1 MKLLSNNIIYIGSI
15 IGNRGVNF
23 LMFSYFTKLF
33 STEQIGQLEIIY
45 AIFAIGCLLG
55 TLQVESALVRFYNEF
70 KGEELE
76 HLVSTIFF
84 IIVYVSS
91 FVGVLFFII
100 SYIFFN
106 FYDFSL
112 NADSILAINYS
123 FINIVFYALFT
134 FFITVIRYEEKPI
147 KFLFFNVLQASLFLL
162 IFVGLTCFQFGL
174 EIIWKSLL
182 ASNLISVTCLIFLNF
197 NILSKG
203 PFLFYGKKVLSFSLP
218 MMPGTLIG
226 WSNSYL
232 NRFVILK
239 YLSLSELGMFSAINR
254 ISALILFSDM
264 AIRVIWQPF
273 FWKSINLED
282 HKRTITEYFNKLTFY
297 ITIGFLLFCFL
308 DDILVGFLIAE
319 SYWGLI
325 PVLGVLNI
333 SFVITIFINMI
344 NMGPDLV
351 KRTII
356 TSITSLVTIIL
367 NLGILLILLPIF
379 QIYAIPYS
387 ILISNIL
394 SFSIIFLISEKLYTI
409 GFNASYLLKM
419 FGVCLTFVSIEYYC
433 NFNYSIKILILIFL
447 IILSRYIYRNL
458 RN

>member
-15 IGNRGVNF
+15 IGNRGINF

-33 STEQIGQLEIIY
+33 SAVQIGQLEIIY

-70 KGEELE
+70 KDEELK

-84 IIVYVSS
+84 IILFFSI
-91 FVGVLFFII
+91 FVVISFFII
-100 SYIFFN
+100 SYILFN
-106 FYDFSL
+106 FFDFTL
-112 NADSILAINYS
+112 NNDAILAINYS
-123 FINIVFYALFT
+123 FINIVFYTLFT
-134 FFITVIRYEEKPI
+134 FFITVLRYEEKSI
-147 KFLFFNVLQASLFLL
+147 KFLFFNVLQASLFIL
-162 IFVGLTCFQFGL
+162 IFVGLTYFQSGL
-174 EIIWKSLL
+174 EIIWKSLF
-182 ASNLISVTCLIFLNF
+182 ASNLISVTFLIFLNY

-203 PFLFYGKKVLSFSLP
+203 PSLFYGKKVLTFSLP

-282 HKRTITEYFNKLTFY
+282 HKKVITEYFNKLTFY
-297 ITIGFLLFCFL
+297 ITVGFLLFCII
-308 DDILVGFLIAE
+308 DDILVRFLIAK
-319 SYWGLI
+319 SYWGLL

-333 SFVITIFINMI
+333 SFVIAIFINII

-356 TSITSLVTIIL
+356 TSITSLATIIIS
-367 NLGILLILLPIF
+367 LGILLILLPIYG
-379 QIYAIPYS
+379 IYAIPYS
-387 ILISNIL
+387 IFVSNIL
-394 SFSIIFLISEKLYTI
+394 SFSIILIISEKLYTI
-409 GFNASYLLKM
+409 GYDTSYLLKM
-419 FGVCLTFVSIEYYC
+419 FSVCLTFVLIEYYC
-433 NFNYSIKILILIFL
+433 NFNYSIKIPMLIFL

-458 RN
+458 RI